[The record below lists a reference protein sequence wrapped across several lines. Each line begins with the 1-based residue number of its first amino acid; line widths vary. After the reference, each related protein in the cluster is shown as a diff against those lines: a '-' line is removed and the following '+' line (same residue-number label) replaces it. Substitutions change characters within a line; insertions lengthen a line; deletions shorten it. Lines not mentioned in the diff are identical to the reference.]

1 MSFVAVTTR
10 LLPKNMQGKRN
21 EAKSKPKDQV
31 SWSNK
36 CLQTCKH
43 MYIYIYII
51 FMDYQHTNNYGDYQ
65 LVTTNWFV
73 LCFIFWHLSFNQ
85 ETVEVVQAR
94 VATDMS
100 VPILC
105 QKMLGEKFHGEI
117 SIAPPKTEM
126 DTPPKTNWE
135 VKNEG
140 SEDESPWKKGW
151 FSSCTLVLEKVPK
164 INGLEKDGSNST
176 IFNLA
181 TCVNCFF
188 ICFPQFVWDEPIW
201 LPHILLP

>member
-21 EAKSKPKDQV
+21 EAKSKPKDPV

-105 QKMLGEKFHGEI
+105 QKILGEKFHGEI

-126 DTPPKTNWE
+126 DTPPENSL
-135 VKNEG
+135 G
-140 SEDESPWKKGW
+140 SQKWRLGRWVSLEKGVI
-151 FSSCTLVLEKVPK
+151 FKLHVSSRKVPK
-164 INGLEKDGSNST
+164 INGLEKDGSFWKYGMFG
-176 IFNLA
+176 I
-181 TCVNCFF
+181 
-188 ICFPQFVWDEPIW
+188 
-201 LPHILLP
+201 

>member
-1 MSFVAVTTR
+1 M
-10 LLPKNMQGKRN
+10 
-21 EAKSKPKDQV
+21 KPKASQKIRFHEV
-31 SWSNK
+31 TNA
-36 CLQTCKH
+36 CRLVNTC
-43 MYIYIYII
+43 IYIYII

-105 QKMLGEKFHGEI
+105 QKILGEKFHGEI

-126 DTPPKTNWE
+126 DTPPENSLGSQ
-135 VKNEG
+135 NEG
-140 SEDESPWKKGW
+140 SEEETPWKKGW
-151 FSSCTLVLEKVPK
+151 FSSCTLVLEKCPK
-164 INGLEKDGSNST
+164 SMAWKRMAPFENMACLVSRDVDLRM
-176 IFNLA
+176 F
-181 TCVNCFF
+181 
-188 ICFPQFVWDEPIW
+188 
-201 LPHILLP
+201 